1 MNLIG
6 VKVLLHVFL
15 TFSKISM
22 QITFNFWKTSMKR
35 EADWFDFFYFPRY
48 INQCEKI
55 SRRVWSWLR
64 M

>member
-1 MNLIG
+1 LAEPKLSEAYIE
-6 VKVLLHVFL
+6 
-15 TFSKISM
+15 
-22 QITFNFWKTSMKR
+22 R